1 MLGLDGL
8 AGLGDVELHAV
19 QLPEEVV
26 GELQVG
32 LVDLVDEQD
41 HLLLAGEG
49 LAQLAQLHVL
59 LDIVHALAA
68 ELAVIQAL
76 HHVVD
81 IEAVLGLGGGLD
93 VPDGQGL
100 AHGGG
105 DGLGQ
110 HGLAGAGLTLDEQG
124 LLERDGDIGG
134 LEQLFAGDV
143 VLTAAEFFL
152 HSDTSF
158 VEKNGMPEKKRTGGR
173 NLPPVP
179 SAILYS
185 GIKLKAM

>member
-81 IEAVLGLGGGLD
+81 VEAVLGLGGGLD

-110 HGLAGAGLTLDEQG
+110 HGLAGAGLALDEQG

-134 LEQLFAGDV
+134 LEQLLAGDV

-158 VEKNGMPEKKRTGGR
+158 VEKNGIRRKSEPAAETCRR
-173 NLPPVP
+173 FHPPYYTAE
-179 SAILYS
+179 SS
-185 GIKLKAM
+185 

>member
-1 MLGLDGL
+1 M
-8 AGLGDVELHAV
+8 
-19 QLPEEVV
+19 
-26 GELQVG
+26 VG
-32 LVDLVDEQD
+32 LVDLVDQQD

-81 IEAVLGLGGGLD
+81 VEAVLGLGGGLD

-105 DGLGQ
+105 EGLGQ
-110 HGLAGAGLTLDEQG
+110 HGLAGTGLTLDEQG

-158 VEKNGMPEKKRTGGR
+158 VEKNGIPEKKRTGGR

-179 SAILYS
+179 SAALYS
-185 GIKLKAM
+185 SFTLKAMWNYFFLAALGSAAAGWGSCTVSMWTS